1 MTRETRH
8 VHQRP
13 VNMFGDRV
21 IDMLHKTMEEESVND
36 KLQIEIEQKSLHEI
50 QPLSYL

>member
-13 VNMFGDRV
+13 VNMLSNKV
-21 IDMLHKTMEEESVND
+21 VDMLYETTEEESVND
-36 KLQIEIEQKSLHEI
+36 KLQIEIE
-50 QPLSYL
+50 